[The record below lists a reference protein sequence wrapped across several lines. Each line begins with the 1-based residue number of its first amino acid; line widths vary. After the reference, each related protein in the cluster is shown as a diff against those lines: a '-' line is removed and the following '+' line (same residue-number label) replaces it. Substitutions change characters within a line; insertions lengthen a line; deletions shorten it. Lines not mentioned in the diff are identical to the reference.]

1 MEDGRKSLLPPS
13 RGEIVLLS
21 DRKKIVGCG
30 KDKSLLIVI
39 MAFVLW
45 LPVSGD
51 SAEKIFRLS
60 HDDYKPFHWY
70 DKDTQETKGVFID
83 MVEEI
88 LGNRLGY
95 KIVYTEYPWKRAQ
108 LQVHNGKEDAYITT
122 PTPER
127 LKYTEIGEN
136 SFIVMR
142 KSVFTYANNP
152 KIELLKNINSFDDL
166 RQFKVLDYLGN
177 GWSEK
182 RLVEETGMSP
192 DYSPSID
199 SVLKKLAAKRGDI
212 FIEDSTIV
220 NYNIRLLGLSK
231 EIVELPVVLEAT
243 EFKLCVSKKSFF
255 KNDIGKI
262 DKIISEMTKDGSLTK
277 IMNKW
282 K

>member
-1 MEDGRKSLLPPS
+1 MVHG
-13 RGEIVLLS
+13 
-21 DRKKIVGCG
+21 
-30 KDKSLLIVI
+30 LLIVI

-45 LPVSGD
+45 LPVPGD

-70 DKDTQETKGVFID
+70 DKETRETKGVFID

-108 LQVHNGKEDAYITT
+108 QKVHDGKEDAYITT

-127 LKYTEIGEN
+127 LKYTEVGDN
-136 SFIVMR
+136 PLIVMQ
-142 KSVFTYANNP
+142 KSVFTYVDNP
-152 KIELLKNINSFDDL
+152 RIERLKNIKKFEDL
-166 RQFKVLDYLGN
+166 REFKVLDYLGN

-182 RLVEETGMSP
+182 RLVEETGILP

-220 NYNIRLLGLSK
+220 NYNMRILGLSDK
-231 EIVELPVVLEAT
+231 IVELPVVLEST
-243 EFKLCVSKKSFF
+243 EFKLCVSKKSSF
-255 KNDIGKI
+255 KNNLDKI
-262 DKIISEMTKDGSLTK
+262 DKIISDMTKDGSLTK